1 MNGVT
6 VLYEYT
12 EISGLAVALIVLGVI
27 FAMYAVITLLI
38 SRRSEWVLGV
48 ILFCVGVALW
58 TFGALE
64 QPNRYVKALISPSV
78 PYVELIEHYE
88 VEEIT
93 GSIYTLKIKGGS
105 ESCTSSLSAES
116 ADINST
122 FPPKEIST
130 SDSSPALPRQ
140 SARVAAKK
148 DMKTGS

>member
-1 MNGVT
+1 MDGVT

-12 EISGLAVALIVLGVI
+12 EISGIAVALIVLGVI
-27 FAMYAVITLLI
+27 SAMYAVIGLFI
-38 SRRSEWVLGV
+38 YGRKEWVLDV
-48 ILFCVGVALW
+48 ILFCVGVVLW

-64 QPNRYVKALISPSV
+64 RPNRYVKALISPSV

-122 FPPKEIST
+122 FPPKKIST
-130 SDSSPALPRQ
+130 SDSSPALP
-140 SARVAAKK
+140 
-148 DMKTGS
+148 